1 MSRTP
6 RPELSVVTPAHNE
19 EHNVGPLV
27 EQIEAALS
35 GLDTDFEIVV
45 VDDGSTD
52 RTAEKLEQCRQAH
65 PRLRVIRMLE
75 TPAGSGHGQSA
86 AFHAGFRA
94 ARGGWIVSM
103 DADLQ
108 NDPADI
114 GALIAAQRKSGADM
128 VQGDRSALRQDGR
141 WRQFVSWVGRAF
153 RHRLLGD
160 TIRDTGC
167 SLRLMRRAIA
177 LELPL
182 QYRGMHRFI
191 PGTARQLG
199 YSVIELP
206 VSHRPRIAGSTKYGT
221 WDRARVGLSD
231 CIAVRWMVRRR
242 RPVAAEEAS
251 ARSDD
256 VRRPA

>member
-1 MSRTP
+1 MNRTDC
-6 RPELSVVTPAHNE
+6 PELSVVAPAHNE
-19 EHNVGPLV
+19 EDNVGPLV
-27 EQIEAALS
+27 EQIDAALA
-35 GLDTDFEIVV
+35 GLDLEFEIVV

-52 RTAEKLEQCRQAH
+52 GTAARLARCRATH
-65 PRLRVIRMLE
+65 PRLRVIRMLQ
-75 TPAGSGHGQSA
+75 TPAGSGHGQSS

-94 ARGGWIVSM
+94 ARGTWIVSM

-114 GALIAAQRKSGADM
+114 GALIAAQRENDADM
-128 VQGDRSALRQDGR
+128 VQGDRSRLRQDGP

-153 RHRLLGD
+153 RRRLLGD

-167 SLRLMRRAIA
+167 SLRLMRREIA
-177 LELPL
+177 LRLPL
-182 QYRGMHRFI
+182 QFRGMHRFI

-206 VSHRPRIAGSTKYGT
+206 VSHRPRVAGTTKYGT
-221 WDRARVGLSD
+221 WDRALVGLYD
-231 CIAVRWMVRRR
+231 CIAVRWMGRRR
-242 RPVAAEEAS
+242 RPVAAEPVA
-251 ARSDD
+251 AQADD